1 MSQDN
6 KICEI
11 CHTLGHSK
19 FYCKNKPY
27 KPINKVSVKKSNS
40 HEFEVI
46 KKTTK
51 PNKPSRSK
59 IKKELDK
66 LVKDYVKERDDYT
79 CQRCGA
85 KVTGSNC
92 HASHIYPV
100 GSCSLLQ
107 FEPLNLKV
115 LCYHCHINWWHKN
128 PIEADEWIKEKFP
141 DRVAI
146 LNVMKTVKTKTSTY
160 DLQVLVQEYRQRIK
174 DKV

>member
-1 MSQDN
+1 MKKVPHCSKCDAD
-6 KICEI
+6 
-11 CHTLGHSK
+11 GHYAINCAK
-19 FYCKNKPY
+19 YIRIPNE
-27 KPINKVSVKKSNS
+27 KPIKV
-40 HEFEVI
+40 
-46 KKTTK
+46 KTTK
-51 PNKPSRSK
+51 PKKPSRSK
-59 IKKELDK
+59 IKKQLDK

-79 CQRCGA
+79 CQKCGA

-160 DLQVLVQEYRQRIK
+160 DLQVLVQEYK
-174 DKV
+174 DRLK